1 MSEQQIFC
9 PQCGQRVELSTE
21 YKTSFCPY
29 CGSDFSFL
37 DSDSNV
43 PPVPPAENFHAEKPE
58 RILEK
63 EIPASPVK
71 RQSPPVP
78 PKRKGWR
85 PTLGRWYLA
94 VAVWAVTFAGLYIL
108 GEETDMLDQPTILLP
123 LIFLASFPIW
133 YPSTHPWRHI
143 PEKRKGTW
151 LRWTL
156 IMALILAAIFFLL
169 EEIL

>member
-29 CGSDFSFL
+29 CGSAFDFL
-37 DSDSNV
+37 NSDSNE
-43 PPVPPAENFHAEKPE
+43 PPEEELPAEKSE
-58 RILEK
+58 RVLEK
-63 EIPASPVK
+63 EVPAAPV
-71 RQSPPVP
+71 RQQSPAVP
-78 PKRKGWR
+78 PKKKGWR
-85 PTLGRWYLA
+85 PTLARWYLA
-94 VAVWAVTFAGLYIL
+94 VAAWVFSFAVLYIL
-108 GEETDMLDQPTILLP
+108 GDETDTLDQPTLLLP

-156 IMALILAAIFFLL
+156 IMALILAAILFLL

>member
-29 CGSDFSFL
+29 CGCAFDFL
-37 DSDSNV
+37 NSDSNEK
-43 PPVPPAENFHAEKPE
+43 PAEKQSAEKSE
-58 RILEK
+58 QISEK
-63 EIPASPVK
+63 EIPASPEK
-71 RQSPPVP
+71 QQSPSVP
-78 PKRKGWR
+78 PKKKGWR
-85 PTLGRWYLA
+85 PTLTRWYLA
-94 VAVWAVTFAGLYIL
+94 VAAWAFSFAVLYIL
-108 GEETDMLDQPTILLP
+108 GDETDTLDQPTLLLP

-156 IMALILAAIFFLL
+156 IMALILAAVLFLM